1 LEEEKKLGLEAKGK
15 RAYFDIIASL
25 LQALVEE
32 PSAKTKLASRAKL
45 DTRGTHRYITWLLKA
60 GLVIIEEEDDDHHNN
75 SNNNTNLIRVTQ
87 KGIEFLQ
94 EYNKLMMFL
103 QTQPRVDMP
112 FE

>member
-1 LEEEKKLGLEAKGK
+1 MEANSK

-32 PSAKTKLASRAKL
+32 PSAKTKLASKAKL

-60 GLVIIEEEDDDHHNN
+60 GLVAIDDNDRSSHYNN
-75 SNNNTNLIRVTQ
+75 SNTNVIRITQ

-94 EYNKLMMFL
+94 EYNKLTRFL
-103 QTQPRVDMP
+103 QTQPRIDMQL
-112 FE
+112 E